1 MQAAEPPDVN
11 ESFLRLL
18 QGSAAQTASGHAFG
32 HSQQKQQA
40 WAAQSLEPRVPGADQ
55 SLRLESMKNLGNLQM
70 SSLGQEPSPP
80 RQEPSAGNLWAPNT
94 SGNSNAWGGSLWSG
108 SNDNIWSTSKSL

>member
-1 MQAAEPPDVN
+1 MQAAEPSDVD
-11 ESFLRLL
+11 ESFFRLL

-32 HSQQKQQA
+32 HSQQQQQA
-40 WAAQSLEPRVPGADQ
+40 WPAQNMEPRVPGADH
-55 SLRLESMKNLGNLQM
+55 SLRLESMKNLGL
-70 SSLGQEPSPP
+70 SSLAQQPSPP
-80 RQEPSAGNLWAPNT
+80 RREPPAGSLWAPNP